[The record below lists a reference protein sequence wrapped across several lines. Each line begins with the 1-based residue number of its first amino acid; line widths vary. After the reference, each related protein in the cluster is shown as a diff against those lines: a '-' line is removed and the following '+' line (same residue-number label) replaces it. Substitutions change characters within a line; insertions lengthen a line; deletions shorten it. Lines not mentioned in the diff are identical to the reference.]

1 MTYKS
6 GSIATAI
13 AGTIALGL
21 GSMTVSAQAT
31 IDVANRYANV
41 GVIMVWRIDDAGKPV
56 ELRGFASG
64 TLIRD
69 RVMVTAGHFTAPAT
83 SLGSLPPSI
92 RIFASF
98 SPTDAKD
105 PKTWIP
111 VVRQATHPSMPHCPP
126 PPQCDPTDDV
136 LVAPLEPGI
145 ADVGLI
151 FLAHAPPGIKPAHF
165 AAPGTLDRSEGAQT
179 TIVGYGTT
187 TPRRNAPP
195 GTAITAMWDGK
206 RRIRTSTLRRV
217 VDETWALWSIPS
229 YVCSGDSGGG
239 IFLNPS
245 ASVADADLLAANVSD
260 GGRDC
265 RRHNNNNRLDTR
277 SIQNWINDTL
287 RQHPGGT

>member
-1 MTYKS
+1 MNRTTR
-6 GSIATAI
+6 SIATAI
-13 AGTIALGL
+13 AGTIALGP
-21 GSMTVSAQAT
+21 GSTTTSAQAT
-31 IDVANRYANV
+31 IDLENRHSNV
-41 GVIMVWRIDDAGKPV
+41 GVIMVWRVDSAGKPV

-83 SLGSLPPSI
+83 ALGSLPASI
-92 RIFASF
+92 RMFASF

-126 PPQCDPTDDV
+126 PPQCDPTDEI

-145 ADVGLI
+145 ADVGLV
-151 FLAHAPPGIKPAHF
+151 FLAHAPRGVIPARLAEH
-165 AAPGTLDRSEGAQT
+165 GTLERSEGAQT
-179 TIVGYGTT
+179 TIVGYGIT
-187 TPRRNAPP
+187 TPRKRFTPP
-195 GTAITAMWDGK
+195 DTEMWDGK
-206 RRIRTSTLRRV
+206 RRVRTSRLRRV

-239 IFLNPS
+239 IFVSPR
-245 ASVADADLLAANVSD
+245 ATVTDGDVLAANVSD
-260 GGRDC
+260 GGLDC

-277 SIQNWINDTL
+277 GIQTWINETV
-287 RQHPGGT
+287 RRHPDET

>member
-1 MTYKS
+1 MNYATS
-6 GSIATAI
+6 SMVTAMASI
-13 AGTIALGL
+13 IALGP
-21 GSMTVSAQAT
+21 GSMTISAQAVV
-31 IDVANRYANV
+31 DLENRYPNV
-41 GVIMVWRIDDAGKPV
+41 GVIMVWRVDDTGKPV

-69 RVMVTAGHFTAPAT
+69 RVMVTAGHFTAPSTA
-83 SLGSLPPSI
+83 LGTLPPSI

-111 VVRQATHPSMPHCPP
+111 AVRYATHPSMPHCPP
-126 PPQCDPTDDV
+126 PPQCDPTDDI

-145 ADVGLI
+145 ADVGLV
-151 FLAHAPPGIKPAHF
+151 FLAHQPPGVQPARL
-165 AAPGTLDRSEGAQT
+165 AATGILDRSEGVQMS
-179 TIVGYGTT
+179 IVGYGTT
-187 TPRRNAPP
+187 MPRRNAPA
-195 GTAITAMWDGK
+195 GTALSEFWDGK
-206 RRIRTSTLRRV
+206 RRIRISKLRRV

-245 ASVADADLLAANVSD
+245 ATAAGGHVLAANVSD
-260 GGRDC
+260 GGGDC

-277 SIQNWINDTL
+277 TIQNWISESA
-287 RQHPGGT
+287 R